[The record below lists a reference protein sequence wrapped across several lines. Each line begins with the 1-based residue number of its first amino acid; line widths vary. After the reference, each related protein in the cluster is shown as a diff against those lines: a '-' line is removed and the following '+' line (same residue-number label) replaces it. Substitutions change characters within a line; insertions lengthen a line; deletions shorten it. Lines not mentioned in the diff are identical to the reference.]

1 MRPCTRDKYSA
12 VVVASVAVIASTA
25 ALRLGPQGLA
35 AAAQKGLRFAG
46 GFVLGRGVAAA
57 AASSAKSQALR
68 VILGGGDCPLP
79 RSTRRRVRI

>member
-57 AASSAKSQALR
+57 AASSANRKLCA
-68 VILGGGDCPLP
+68 
-79 RSTRRRVRI
+79 